1 MGANTLT
8 MNVGSSQTF
17 SGIITGSGSLI
28 KNNLGINQGLR
39 IEIIK
44 AGSHDFRP
52 EDFAQCSTL
61 AFGFERSFAR
71 V

>member
-1 MGANTLT
+1 MNSPGASAKNIFST
-8 MNVGSSQTF
+8 TF
-17 SGIITGSGSLI
+17 
-28 KNNLGINQGLR
+28 QGLR

-52 EDFAQCSTL
+52 EDFAERSTL